1 MRQQVSGVKLD
12 EEAENMMEYQRS
24 YQAIS
29 KMIGGVND
37 LTDTLM
43 NMVGVVT
50 T

>member
-1 MRQQVSGVKLD
+1 MRQQISGVSLD

-24 YQAIS
+24 YQAVS
-29 KMIGGVND
+29 KMLGTLNS